1 MTKYLQHITGLLYT
15 TADGNGE
22 ADRQTFMMGDDIEEA
37 IISHSIP
44 VAENTSGNMY
54 LKFKPQNHSYYTVD
68 DGTYIVETES
78 GSESPCRANSLPMYL
93 NGWQTANGTVFP
105 DAGQPMDQY
114 ILDTWYDGGNETN
127 LNLYAIWGDTKFL
140 RVIISTFN
148 TSQVVNTG
156 TYNVSVV
163 DSASYGPAT
172 DDFRL
177 SALFK
182 ETVDYSNRTK
192 HLTLMYNGYEDSQYR
207 EVGTGHG
214 CPKSISGTKYPTYF
228 GFKSGNSLTVGITI
242 ANANF
247 IPRYKV
253 VGQTIS
259 YEACLCNE
267 GLSRDLY
274 DKDATVPLSVSNNT
288 IWTGTITTPTS
299 DKTLF
304 VPLVPKPTVTI
315 TVHPTGAGTV
325 TGGGQ
330 YMPGDT
336 CTLNP
341 IPAQY
346 YELDEIY
353 VNGTAIYSPYQ
364 FTVLGNTNV
373 IAYFALGDVSTL
385 YYSYYCYDGTESF
398 EADTYVWHQNV
409 NNEPSS
415 RVFCTS
421 TPQSINYGDGT
432 IRVFEAAK
440 VAYSRSN
447 SKLVANQFMGFK
459 SYTGSTRNPA
469 TDTDVPYIDSGGSTV
484 RAQVT
489 VSGTVKVY
497 AYYSRA

>member
-1 MTKYLQHITGLLYT
+1 MLYT
-15 TADGNGE
+15 TADGNGA
-22 ADRQTFMMGDDIEEA
+22 ADQQTLMMGDEIQEA
-37 IISHSIP
+37 IISHTIP
-44 VAENTSGNMY
+44 VAENTSGNLYM
-54 LKFKPQNHSYYTVD
+54 KFKPQNHSYYTVD

-78 GSESPCRANSLPMYL
+78 GSESPCRANSLPRHL
-93 NGWQTANGTVFP
+93 TGWQTSNGTPFTWSGSDV
-105 DAGQPMDQY
+105 DQTF
-114 ILDTWYDGGNETN
+114 IDTFYDGGAETN
-127 LNLYAIWGDTKFL
+127 LNLYAVWGDTKYL

-163 DSASYGPAT
+163 DTASYGPAT
-172 DDFRL
+172 NDFKL
-177 SALFK
+177 SPLFK
-182 ETVDYSNRTK
+182 ETVDYSNRAK
-192 HLTLMYNGYEDSQYR
+192 HLLLKFNGFEDSQYR

-214 CPKSISGTKYPTYF
+214 CPKSIGGTKYPTYF
-228 GFKSGNSLTVGITI
+228 GFKSGNTLTVGITI

-247 IPRYKV
+247 IPNYYLTGSTINY
-253 VGQTIS
+253 VG
-259 YEACLCNE
+259 YLCNE

-274 DKDATVPLSVSNNT
+274 DKGASIPLSVSNNVV
-288 IWTGTITTPTS
+288 WTGTITTPTS

-315 TVHPTGAGTV
+315 TVHPTGSGTV

-330 YMPGDT
+330 FMPGDT

-353 VNGTAIYSPYQ
+353 VNGVSLASPYQ

-373 IAYFALGDVSTL
+373 IAYFALGEVSTL
-385 YYSYYCYDGTESF
+385 YYSYYCYNGTESF
-398 EADTYVWHQNV
+398 EVDTYVWHQNS
-409 NNEPSS
+409 NNEVSS
-415 RVFCTS
+415 RVYCTS

-440 VAYSRSN
+440 VAYTRPSSQ
-447 SKLVANQFMGFK
+447 LVANQFMGFK
-459 SYTGSTRNPA
+459 SYTGSTRNPL
-469 TDTDVPYIDSGGSTV
+469 TDTDVPYVDSGGSTV
-484 RAQVT
+484 RAQIT
-489 VSGTVKVY
+489 VSGTVKIY